1 MCVPQSSCR
10 RSTFAAAMPRARHAA
25 PLHRIHPWLE
35 RLLQRARSGDAGG
48 LRRDIAATASAPS
61 LQVSGSPV
69 APRLCRWAI
78 IYYTWPSEGPTSWGR
93 FCYLTAGSPG
103 RSSVSIAEQG
113 GAAPRGV
120 WLSIF
125 IDIHLESKSRL
136 QRGYALG
143 YVVTTLPQ
151 PLGFISE
158 AKK

>member
-1 MCVPQSSCR
+1 M
-10 RSTFAAAMPRARHAA
+10 
-25 PLHRIHPWLE
+25 
-35 RLLQRARSGDAGG
+35 
-48 LRRDIAATASAPS
+48 
-61 LQVSGSPV
+61 

-113 GAAPRGV
+113 GEAPRGV

-143 YVVTTLPQ
+143 YLVITLPQ